1 MLQQAPQFGKGH
13 LQIAVWYRA
22 TWEPG
27 DVWGMIDPL
36 IQN

>member
-1 MLQQAPQFGKGH
+1 MIEQVPQFDHSH

-27 DVWGMIDPL
+27 DVWPMLKDVLP
-36 IQN
+36 N